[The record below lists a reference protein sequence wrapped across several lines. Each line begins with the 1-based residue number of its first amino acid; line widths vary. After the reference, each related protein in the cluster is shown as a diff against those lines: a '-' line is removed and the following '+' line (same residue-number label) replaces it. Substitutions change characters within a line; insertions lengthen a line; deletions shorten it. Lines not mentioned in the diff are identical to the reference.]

1 MFGAQYFHSM
11 TQLNLKTAQTN
22 WKDDKHCG
30 SFINHFSCHCTLVY
44 FATFLSGGV
53 TIADNIQV
61 VESGKVKLVLEI
73 DRFIKDKAWITGHEP
88 NF

>member
-1 MFGAQYFHSM
+1 
-11 TQLNLKTAQTN
+11 
-22 WKDDKHCG
+22 
-30 SFINHFSCHCTLVY
+30 VY